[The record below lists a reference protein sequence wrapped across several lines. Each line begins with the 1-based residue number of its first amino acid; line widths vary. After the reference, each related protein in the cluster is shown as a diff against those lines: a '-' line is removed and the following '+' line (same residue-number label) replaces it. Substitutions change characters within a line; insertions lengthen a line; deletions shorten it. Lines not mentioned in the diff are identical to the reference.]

1 MENKIEIYSS
11 SAGIEINIVV
21 KNDSVWATQK
31 QMAEIFETTPQNVTI
46 HLKKVYKDG
55 EIDEVSTCKEYLQVQ
70 TEGKRK
76 VQRMQLFYNLDAILS
91 VGYRINSKR
100 GTQFR
105 QWATQRLK
113 DYLVQGYAINE
124 KRLQEATS
132 KFHDLNYAVKLATKA
147 VNKTTLTTGEAK
159 GILGV
164 IEQYAYALETLDKYD
179 HQQLTI
185 ETLSEETEI
194 QKLSYENAIQQIRI
208 WRDFQ
213 KAGNLF
219 GNEKDQSFKSSLD
232 TIYQT
237 FDGVDLYPTIE
248 EKAANLLYFIVK
260 NHSFSDGNKRIAA
273 GLFVYFLDMNNK
285 LLNNYGNKRINDNA
299 LVAITIM
306 IAESKSEEKDLFMR
320 DVQIMHENF
329 IKDVAEN
336 RNLAI
341 EKVREIADG
350 STVLGEKA
358 KELGLIDEIGGYNE
372 VVSYLEK
379 QIGEEISVCW

>member
-237 FDGVDLYPTIE
+237 FDGRDLYPTIE

-306 IAESKSEEKDLFMR
+306 IAESKSEEKDSMAKL
-320 DVQIMHENF
+320 V
-329 IKDVAEN
+329 V
-336 RNLAI
+336 NLI
-341 EKVREIADG
+341 N
-350 STVLGEKA
+350 S
-358 KELGLIDEIGGYNE
+358 NN
-372 VVSYLEK
+372 
-379 QIGEEISVCW
+379 